1 MAQAPTVMV
10 SSTFYD
16 LKQVRQDLASFL
28 MDGLGYQTLLSEL
41 PSFPVNPDL
50 DTVANCKRRV
60 EEDADILVLVIGGR
74 YGSIDDR
81 SAKSV
86 TNIEYL
92 TARAKGIPIYVF
104 VESRILN
111 ILPVWKV
118 NREAD
123 YSGVVDTPELFR
135 FVDTVRAGQKT
146 WVFPFEMAQDIIT
159 ILRVQLAHQF
169 VQGLRLS
176 RRLRGSGTP
185 PYLDGAGPQTL
196 RLALERPSAWE
207 YRLFFQAWLDEI
219 ARRSWLLRDHRAG
232 VALGLSEDVP
242 AGAASEW
249 LLTRSHELQGL
260 VATLNHLL
268 NVEATDSFGEPGQPG
283 DPDHIMWA
291 ARKLGDILQASLEW
305 GQRIRRSRVHEPF
318 KRAAGEMSA
327 FANDLI
333 EQMVAFPGS
342 KLAQIEDAL
351 TTESSAGNPVTLQF
365 TLTITLSNLDAFTE
379 ALEEARAS
387 YDR

>member
-28 MDGLGYQTLLSEL
+28 MDGLGYQALLSEL

-92 TARAKGIPIYVF
+92 TARAKGIPIYAF

-111 ILPVWKV
+111 ILPVWKA
-118 NREAD
+118 NQEAD

-135 FVDTVRAGQKT
+135 FVDTVRAEQKA
-146 WVFPFEMAQDIIT
+146 WVFPFEVAQDIIT
-159 ILRVQLAHQF
+159 ILRLQLAHQLL
-169 VQGLRLS
+169 QGLRLS
-176 RRLRGSGTP
+176 RRLHGAGTP

-196 RLALERPSAWE
+196 RIALEKPLAWE
-207 YRLFFQAWLDEI
+207 YRLFFQAWSDEI
-219 ARRSWLLRDHRAG
+219 DRRSWLLRDHGAG

-268 NVEATDSFGEPGQPG
+268 NVEAGASVGEPGQPG
-283 DPDHIMWA
+283 DPDHIMWT
-291 ARKLGDILQASLEW
+291 ARKLGDVLQASLEW

-351 TTESSAGNPVTLQF
+351 ATASSAGAPVTLHSS
-365 TLTITLSNLDAFTE
+365 L
-379 ALEEARAS
+379 
-387 YDR
+387 

>member
-28 MDGLGYQTLLSEL
+28 MEALGYQALLSEL

-60 EEDADILVLVIGGR
+60 EDDADILVLVIGGR

-111 ILPVWKV
+111 ILPVWKA
-118 NREAD
+118 NQDGD
-123 YSGVVDTPELFR
+123 YTGVVDTPELFQ
-135 FVDTVRAGQKT
+135 FVDSIRTEQQAWT
-146 WVFPFEMAQDIIT
+146 FSFEVAQDIIA
-159 ILRVQLAHQF
+159 ILRVQLAHRCLE
-169 VQGLRLS
+169 GLRLS
-176 RRLRGSGTP
+176 RRLRGTGTP
-185 PYLDGAGPQTL
+185 PYLDSAGPRTL
-196 RLALERPSAWE
+196 RTALEKPSAWE
-207 YRLFFQAWLDEI
+207 YQLFFQACLDEI
-219 ARRSWLLRDHRAG
+219 ERRSWLLRDHRAG

-242 AGAASEW
+242 AHLAAEW
-249 LLTRSHELQGL
+249 ILTRSHELQGL

-268 NVEATDSFGEPGQPG
+268 NVEAGASFGEPGQPG

-291 ARKLGDILQASLEW
+291 ARKLGDILQVALEW
-305 GQRIRRSRVHEPF
+305 SHRIRRARVHEPF
-318 KRAAGEMSA
+318 KRAAREMSA
-327 FANDLI
+327 FANDLVDQI
-333 EQMVAFPGS
+333 VAFPSS

-351 TTESSAGNPVTLQF
+351 VAASAGRPQTLQF
-365 TLTITLSNLDAFTE
+365 TLTITLSNLEAFTK
-379 ALEEARAS
+379 ALEEARAH
-387 YDR
+387 YAR